1 MKKILISTTL
11 FFFSAFVLRV
21 QAQDDIQEIQD
32 EWGKD
37 KRELMQIGM
46 ELSKADSIKF
56 WPIYDKYE
64 KERQKLGRERIL
76 ILDDYVKNYEHMTN
90 AKADQVITRIIKND
104 DALNKL
110 LQSYYP
116 KFKTAMNAMQA
127 AKFLHIESYLNNTI
141 RAKLLESIPVIG
153 PLESMK
159 SN

>member
-1 MKKILISTTL
+1 MKKILIATTL

-64 KERQKLGRERIL
+64 KERQKLGR
-76 ILDDYVKNYEHMTN
+76 
-90 AKADQVITRIIKND
+90 
-104 DALNKL
+104 
-110 LQSYYP
+110 
-116 KFKTAMNAMQA
+116 
-127 AKFLHIESYLNNTI
+127 
-141 RAKLLESIPVIG
+141 
-153 PLESMK
+153 
-159 SN
+159 